1 MNSAPNWRRRWIASL
16 CVAAILAG
24 ACLGALLYVGKWL
37 VVEDPLSPAHAIVVL
52 SGRMPSRA
60 MEAARLYRQNFSAQ
74 VWVSLPTSPAR
85 KLEEMHIAY
94 LGEEFYNQKVLMANG
109 VPPDAIHVLEQP
121 AANTEEEVDEI
132 ARECRRDAAHVVIV
146 VTSMPHTRR
155 VREIW
160 KRRVGSDPRLIVR
173 YTSDDP
179 YDAVHW
185 WRTSQDALDVAR
197 EVLGLANAWAGFPA
211 RPEPHP

>member
-1 MNSAPNWRRRWIASL
+1 MSWAWRWRRRWTAYL

-24 ACLGALLYVGKWL
+24 ACVWAILHVGQWL
-37 VVEDPLSPAHAIVVL
+37 VVQDPLSTAHAIVVL

-74 VWVSLPTSPAR
+74 VWVSLPTSPVR

-109 VPPDAIHVLEQP
+109 VPPDAIHVLEQA

-132 ARECRRDAAHVVIV
+132 ARECRRDVCHVVIV
-146 VTSMPHTRR
+146 VTSRPHTRR

-173 YTSDDP
+173 YTNDDP

-211 RPEPHP
+211 RPEPHQ

>member
-1 MNSAPNWRRRWIASL
+1 
-16 CVAAILAG
+16 
-24 ACLGALLYVGKWL
+24 
-37 VVEDPLSPAHAIVVL
+37 VEDPLSTAQAIVVL
-52 SGRMPSRA
+52 SSRMPARA
-60 MEAARLYRQNFSAQ
+60 LEAARIYRQNFSAH
-74 VWVSLPTSPAR
+74 VWVSLPTSPVK

-121 AANTEEEVDEI
+121 SANTEEEVDEI
-132 ARECRRDAAHVVIV
+132 ARECRQDAACHTVIV

-155 VREIW
+155 VRAIW
-160 KRRVGSDPRLIVR
+160 ERRVGSDPRLIVR
-173 YTSDDP
+173 YTRDDP